1 MDDKPSNR
9 RETLA
14 GAAIRLRGA
23 VAMVIAAAAGALAA
37 TMAVSRLPADKFM
50 WTGFVLLPFFVL
62 VEVFLRP
69 LAGLFGGN
77 PMLTRMML
85 VSAIVA
91 GFYGA
96 WFLLQLH

>member
-1 MDDKPSNR
+1 
-9 RETLA
+9 
-14 GAAIRLRGA
+14 
-23 VAMVIAAAAGALAA
+23 MVIAAAAGALAGA
-37 TMAVSRLPADKFM
+37 MAASKLPADKFM
-50 WTGFVLLPFFVL
+50 WTGFVLVPFFVL

-77 PMLTRMML
+77 PSLTRMML

-96 WFLLQLH
+96 WFLLQAR